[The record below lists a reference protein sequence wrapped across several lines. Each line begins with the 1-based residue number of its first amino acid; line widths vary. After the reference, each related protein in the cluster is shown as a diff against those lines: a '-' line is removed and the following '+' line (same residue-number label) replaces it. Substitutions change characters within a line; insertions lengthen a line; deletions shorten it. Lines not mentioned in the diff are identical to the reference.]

1 MSQIHL
7 LLFQKMG
14 ENLKY
19 LVLFPDFNV
28 LALLLHSIIFYV
40 TGAGAL
46 SAWGDGPPQH
56 PAEQG
61 GRGLVSSLQVI
72 ISSRIS
78 LVLKR
83 VFYLL
88 VQVFSRRKRTGW
100 VSDKVQWVWDRSRGI
115 QAYGIEQDN
124 LSLKSHPRIVC
135 LQYPWPLWRRRTAK
149 KSIFLL
155 VSVIALRCNV
165 SCVNK
170 LFQK

>member
-83 VFYLL
+83 VFMFRFR
-88 VQVFSRRKRTGW
+88 FSPEGRELAEFQT
-100 VSDKVQWVWDRSRGI
+100 
-115 QAYGIEQDN
+115 
-124 LSLKSHPRIVC
+124 
-135 LQYPWPLWRRRTAK
+135 
-149 KSIFLL
+149 
-155 VSVIALRCNV
+155 RCNEYETDPEV
-165 SCVNK
+165 SK
-170 LFQK
+170 HMGLSRITFL